1 MLSVFKKKY
10 RYGMLYQVD
19 VVKGRKGTMLYV
31 FNRGYNELERKFVI
45 DVETFDSELVNVLN
59 ILGKQ
64 GWDIIQVS
72 DEVIYFRKVV
82 RK

>member
-1 MLSVFKKKY
+1 MLSFFKKKY

-19 VVKGRKGTMLYV
+19 AVKGRKGTMLYV

-59 ILGKQ
+59 ILGNQ
-64 GWDIIQVS
+64 GWEVIQVS